1 MALLT
6 LSNLARTMSS
16 YFRIGSVRI
25 TDNSAVVEVK
35 DATGAAYAPLKTTVV
50 RFAGANAAFYTGLT
64 SASGLGASVTFTLP
78 AADGASNQ
86 FLKTDGSTNL
96 TFASPNA
103 YGEQVADYA
112 FTEANVGTLNLVTPA
127 ANATVT
133 KVQVTV
139 STAAGSG
146 TPTLKVGVSGTLDR
160 DMLTTENDLK
170 TVGCYEV
177 APNSAVG
184 GSPAQIVATITVT
197 AAETFIGVIRI
208 WWVNPE

>member
-6 LSNLARTMSS
+6 LSNLVRTMST
-16 YFRIGSVRI
+16 YFRIGTFRI
-25 TDNSAVVEVK
+25 NDASAVAEIK
-35 DATGAAYAPLKTTVV
+35 NAGGTGYGALKATTI
-50 RFAGANAAFYTGLT
+50 RFAGANAANYTGLT
-64 SASGLGASVTFTLP
+64 SASGLGGSVTFTLP
-78 AADGASNQ
+78 ATDGGANT
-86 FLKTDGSTNL
+86 FLKTDGATNL

-112 FTEANVGTLNLVTPA
+112 FTEASVGTLALLTPA

-139 STAAGSG
+139 ATAAGSG

-160 DMLTTENDLK
+160 DMLTTEVDLL